1 MGRALEVRGA
11 TMSTTKSR
19 SEERKSIQL
28 EAAPNG
34 GWRILLEDGTA
45 HRMPAP
51 YGAYTSTA
59 DMLEALST
67 LLYIDL
73 QEPPHA
79 E

>member
-1 MGRALEVRGA
+1 M
-11 TMSTTKSR
+11 TTKSP
-19 SEERKSIQL
+19 SEARHDITL

-34 GWRILLEDGTA
+34 GWRILKREQQDY
-45 HRMPAP
+45 RQPIP
-51 YGAYTSTA
+51 CGAYTCTA

>member
-1 MGRALEVRGA
+1 
-11 TMSTTKSR
+11 MSTMKSR
-19 SEERKSIQL
+19 SERRNVHL

-34 GWRILLEDGTA
+34 GWRILLDSGVQHKWPEA
-45 HRMPAP
+45 
-51 YGAYTSTA
+51 YGAYSSTA

-79 E
+79 DRPAPDI

>member
-1 MGRALEVRGA
+1 
-11 TMSTTKSR
+11 MSTTKSR
-19 SEERKSIQL
+19 SEERQNIQL

-34 GWRILLEDGTA
+34 GWRIMLDSGKHL
-45 HRMPAP
+45 MPLP
-51 YGAYTSTA
+51 YGAYSSTA

>member
-1 MGRALEVRGA
+1 
-11 TMSTTKSR
+11 MSTTKSR
-19 SEERKSIQL
+19 SEDRHDIFL

-34 GWRILLEDGTA
+34 GWRILKRGQDSF
-45 HRMPAP
+45 HQPQP